1 MITDG
6 QTNFL
11 YLADTL
17 AVKFPSFYTRLQ
29 NMLDACSIPYR
40 LLPGTK
46 DVWAVDYM
54 PIQVTN
60 DRFVQFVYN
69 PDYLQNDGKTNWQ
82 QTITD
87 SRAVCH
93 RIKIKSEQS
102 AIVLDGGNIIRSQ
115 KAVIMTAKVFRENPE
130 YEKRQ
135 LTRDLERLFE
145 VERIIII
152 PEDPYDYTGH
162 ADGMVRFAGD
172 DMVLVNRYASRDDK
186 KFRKQLR
193 RALTEAGLA
202 SIEVPYN
209 SYENESDDDASGVY
223 INFLQMRGVVILPM
237 FGKKEDEAAVRLFEE
252 VFSGLTIRCLNS
264 NDIAKQGGAL
274 NCISWNVFIP
284 DSRCDTIL
292 EC

>member
-17 AVKFPSFYTRLQ
+17 AVKFPAFYTQLQ
-29 NMLDACSIPYR
+29 NMLDACVIPYR
-40 LLPGTK
+40 VLPETK
-46 DVWAVDYM
+46 DVWAIDYM

-93 RIKIKSEQS
+93 RIKVKSEQS
-102 AIVLDGGNIIRSQ
+102 AIVLDGGNVIRSQ
-115 KAVIMTAKVFRENPE
+115 KAVIMTAKVFRENPG

-145 VERIIII
+145 IETVIII
-152 PEDPYDYTGH
+152 PEDPCDYTGH

-172 DMVLVNRYASRDDK
+172 NNVLVNRYGNRDDK
-186 KFRKQLR
+186 RFRQRLR
-193 RALTEAGLA
+193 QALKEAGLM

-209 SYENESDDDASGVY
+209 PYENHSDDDANGVY
-223 INFLQMRGVVILPM
+223 INFLQMSGVIILPV
-237 FGKKEDEAAVRLFEE
+237 FGKKEDEASVRLFEE
-252 VFSGLTIRCLNS
+252 VFSGLTIKSVDS
-264 NDIAKQGGAL
+264 NDIAKEGGAL

-284 DSRCDTIL
+284 DGKCNSLDC
-292 EC
+292 